1 MKYYKML
8 EVAQM
13 FNVSKQAIYKWVTE
27 GKIKHIRLAD
37 TTIRIPAEEV
47 LKMQEIK
54 KGEK

>member
-13 FNVSKQAIYKWVTE
+13 FNVSKQAVYKWVTE

-54 KGEK
+54 RG